1 MKSNSYRR
9 NDYHWNV
16 ENAIWEG
23 LDMQSEEMRE
33 GEISTWV
40 RKSIEMKRIR
50 CSKEA
55 LLAKINNLR
64 AISQHWKQRTHWRLT
79 ETWKGVWLLA

>member
-9 NDYHWNV
+9 NGCHWNV

-23 LDMQSEEMRE
+23 PDMQSEEMSE
-33 GEISTWV
+33 SEISTWV
-40 RKSIEMKRIR
+40 KKGVEMKRIR

-55 LLAKINNLR
+55 LLAKM
-64 AISQHWKQRTHWRLT
+64 
-79 ETWKGVWLLA
+79 